1 MQNSINLKNATTEDI
16 PLIQSIAEQTW
27 RPTYGH
33 ILTEE
38 QTLFMLDMMYSSES
52 LTRQFETNIFIF
64 AYEGDTLRGFAGFE
78 PKDDEVMKL
87 HKLYMLPAAQGKGI
101 GKLLI
106 LEVAKYASEQGLRYI
121 HLNVNRNN
129 KAIGFY
135 EKQGFN
141 IIKEEDIN
149 IGNDFWMNDYV
160 MQLEV

>member
-1 MQNSINLKNATTEDI
+1 MQNSINLKNATVEDI
-16 PLIQSIAEQTW
+16 PLIQSIAELTW

-64 AYEGDTLRGFAGFE
+64 AYEGDTPLGFAGFE
-78 PKDDEVMKL
+78 PKDNEVMKL

-106 LEVAKYASEQGLRYI
+106 QDVAKHAKQQGLKSV

-135 EKQGFN
+135 EKQGFK

-149 IGNDFWMNDYV
+149 IGNDYWMNDYV
-160 MQLEV
+160 MQLDV

>member
-1 MQNSINLKNATTEDI
+1 MQNSINLKIATIEDI

-27 RPTYGH
+27 RPTYGD

-52 LTRQFETNIFIF
+52 LTRQFETNTFIV
-64 AYEGDTLRGFAGFE
+64 AYEGDTPLGFAGFE
-78 PKDDEVMKL
+78 PKDDGVMKL

-129 KAIGFY
+129 RAIGFY
-135 EKQGFN
+135 QKQGFT

>member
-1 MQNSINLKNATTEDI
+1 MQNSINLKIATIEDI

-27 RPTYGH
+27 RPTYRD

-52 LTRQFETNIFIF
+52 LTRQFETNTFIV
-64 AYEGDTLRGFAGFE
+64 AYEGDTPLGFAGFE
-78 PKDDEVMKL
+78 PKDDGVMKL

-106 LEVAKYASEQGLRYI
+106 QEVAKYAKQQGLKFV

-135 EKQGFN
+135 QKQGFT

>member
-1 MQNSINLKNATTEDI
+1 MQNSINLKIATIEDI

-27 RPTYGH
+27 RPTYGD

-52 LTRQFETNIFIF
+52 LTRQFETNTFIV
-64 AYEGDTLRGFAGFE
+64 AYEGDTPLGFAGFE
-78 PKDDEVMKL
+78 PKDDGVIKL

-106 LEVAKYASEQGLRYI
+106 QEVAKYAKQHGLKFV

-135 EKQGFN
+135 EKQGFI

>member
-1 MQNSINLKNATTEDI
+1 MQNLINLKNATIEDI

-52 LTRQFETNIFIF
+52 LTRQFETNTFIF
-64 AYEGDTLRGFAGFE
+64 AYEGETPLGFAGFE

-106 LEVAKYASEQGLRYI
+106 QEVAKYAKQQGLKHV

>member
-1 MQNSINLKNATTEDI
+1 MQNSINLKNATVEDI

-52 LTRQFETNIFIF
+52 LTRQFETNTFIF
-64 AYEGDTLRGFAGFE
+64 AYEDETPLGFAGFE
-78 PKDDEVMKL
+78 PKDDAVMKL

-106 LEVAKYASEQGLRYI
+106 QEVAKYAKQQGLKFV

-135 EKQGFN
+135 EKQGFK

-149 IGNDFWMNDYV
+149 IGNDYWMNDYV
-160 MQLEV
+160 MQLNI

>member
-1 MQNSINLKNATTEDI
+1 MQNLIKLKEATTEDI
-16 PLIQSIAEQTW
+16 PLIQTIAEQTW

-52 LTRQFETNIFIF
+52 LTRQFETNTFIF
-64 AYEGDTLRGFAGFE
+64 AYEGETPLGFAGFE
-78 PKDDEVMKL
+78 PKDDTVMKL

-106 LEVAKYASEQGLRYI
+106 QEVAKYAKQQGLKFV

-135 EKQGFN
+135 EKQGFK

-149 IGNDFWMNDYV
+149 IGNDYWMNDYV
-160 MQLEV
+160 MQLDV

>member
-1 MQNSINLKNATTEDI
+1 MQNSINLKIATIEDI

-27 RPTYGH
+27 RPTYRD

-52 LTRQFETNIFIF
+52 LTRQFETNTFIV
-64 AYEGDTLRGFAGFE
+64 AYEGDTPLGFAGFE
-78 PKDDEVMKL
+78 PKDYKVMKL
-87 HKLYMLPAAQGKGI
+87 HKLYMLPAAHGKGI

-106 LEVAKYASEQGLRYI
+106 LEVAKYAYEQGLRYI

-135 EKQGFN
+135 QKQGFT
-141 IIKEEDIN
+141 IIKDEDIN

>member
-1 MQNSINLKNATTEDI
+1 MQNSINLKIATIEDI

-27 RPTYGH
+27 RPTYGD

-52 LTRQFETNIFIF
+52 LTRQFETNTFIV
-64 AYEGDTLRGFAGFE
+64 AYEGDTPLGFAGFE
-78 PKDDEVMKL
+78 PKDHQMMKL
-87 HKLYMLPAAQGKGI
+87 HKLYLLPAAQGKGI

-106 LEVAKYASEQGLRYI
+106 LEVAKQASEQGLRYI

-129 KAIGFY
+129 RAIGFY
-135 EKQGFN
+135 QKQGFT

-149 IGNDFWMNDYV
+149 IGNDFWMNDYM

>member
-1 MQNSINLKNATTEDI
+1 MQNSINLKIATIEDI

-27 RPTYGH
+27 RPTYGD

-52 LTRQFETNIFIF
+52 LTRQFEKNTFIV
-64 AYEGDTLRGFAGFE
+64 AYEGDTPLGFAGFE
-78 PKDDEVMKL
+78 PKDDGVMKL

-106 LEVAKYASEQGLRYI
+106 QEVAKYAEQQGLKYVY
-121 HLNVNRNN
+121 LNVNRNN

-135 EKQGFN
+135 EKQGFK

-149 IGNDFWMNDYV
+149 IGNDYWMNDYV
-160 MQLEV
+160 MQLDV

>member
-1 MQNSINLKNATTEDI
+1 MQNSINLKIATIEDI

-27 RPTYGH
+27 RPTYGD

-52 LTRQFETNIFIF
+52 LTRQFETNTFIV
-64 AYEGDTLRGFAGFE
+64 AYEGDTPLGFAGFE
-78 PKDDEVMKL
+78 PKDDGVMKL

-106 LEVAKYASEQGLRYI
+106 QEVAKYAKQQGLKFV

-135 EKQGFN
+135 QKQGFT

>member
-1 MQNSINLKNATTEDI
+1 MQNLIKLIEATTEDI
-16 PLIQSIAEQTW
+16 PLIQTIAEQTW

-52 LTRQFETNIFIF
+52 LTRQFETNTFIF
-64 AYEGDTLRGFAGFE
+64 AYEGDTPLGFACFE
-78 PKDDEVMKL
+78 SKNDEVMKL

-106 LEVAKYASEQGLRYI
+106 QEVAKYAKQQGLKFV

-135 EKQGFN
+135 EKQGFK

-149 IGNDFWMNDYV
+149 IGNDYWMNDYV

>member
-1 MQNSINLKNATTEDI
+1 MQNLINLTLASLEDI

-27 RPTYGH
+27 RPTYGQ

-38 QTLFMLDMMYSSES
+38 QTLYMLDMMYSEES
-52 LTRQFETNIFIF
+52 LRKQFETNTFIF
-64 AYEGDTLRGFAGFE
+64 AYENNQPLGFAGFE
-78 PKDDEVMKL
+78 AMMDVMKL
-87 HKLYMLPAAQGKGI
+87 HKLYMLPAAQGKGV

-106 LEVAKYASEQGLRYI
+106 QEVARHAQQKGLKAVQ
-121 HLNVNRNN
+121 LNVNRNN

-135 EKQGFN
+135 EKQGFS